1 MNSGIYQITCLVN
14 LKIYIGSTVSFE
26 RRFKTHKTTLKNNKH
41 KNPHLQSSFNKYG
54 ESNFIYEV
62 VEYCE
67 EENLKAIEQIWM
79 DKTEC
84 YIREK
89 GFNNCK
95 LSDRPTGYKHT
106 EASKKIMSDKKK
118 GTKQS
123 LETIAKRVEASKGRK
138 HSEESKKKMSE
149 IKLGDKNPRYGARYT
164 EEEKK
169 IKVEKLLSVPRWNKG
184 KTKENDPLMAK
195 LAEKLKGRTVVNRIK
210 CKLLNMVS
218 NEEWEGDSLK
228 DLAKKCPLSIASIGR
243 LKKGEVGSK
252 SILINYRLM
261 VINNDS

>member
-14 LKIYIGSTVSFE
+14 LKIYIGSTANFE
-26 RRFKTHKTTLKNNKH
+26 RRLKTHKTTLKNNKH
-41 KNPHLQSSFNKYG
+41 KNPHLQSAFNKYG

-67 EENLKAIEQIWM
+67 ENNLKVAEQTWM

-106 EASKKIMSDKKK
+106 EASRKIMSDKKK

-123 LETIAKRVEASKGRK
+123 AETIAKRVEILKGRK

-149 IKLGDKNPRYGARYT
+149 IKLGDKNPMYGVRYT
-164 EEEKK
+164 EEQKA
-169 IKVEKLLSVPRWNKG
+169 IKVEKLLSVPRWNIG
-184 KTKENDPLMAK
+184 KNKDNDPIMAK
-195 LAEKLKGRTVVNRIK
+195 LSQKLKGRVPVNCIK
-210 CKLLNMVS
+210 CTLVNVVS
-218 NEEWEGDSLK
+218 NEKWEGNSLI
-228 DLAKKCPLSIASIGR
+228 DLTKKCPLSIASITR
-243 LKKGEVGSK
+243 LKKGKVGGK
-252 SILINYRLM
+252 SILLNYRLE
-261 VINNDS
+261 VSNDS